1 MPSISANFHTSSVSF
16 TLKPSAG
23 RSNSLS
29 EKQWG
34 SLLVLPA
41 RLGAG
46 SAVRPAPLFSLD
58 RWRVS
63 NATEIARNRLSEQ
76 GVGRA
81 ESRDQALFST
91 LLWQNRQEEIR
102 RSSSSCQRKK
112 VFAFHREQSD
122 SFFNHGNHVVHGR
135 HQRTPDYRSCMGYH
149 TIRI

>member
-1 MPSISANFHTSSVSF
+1 M
-16 TLKPSAG
+16 
-23 RSNSLS
+23 
-29 EKQWG
+29 
-34 SLLVLPA
+34 VLPA

-91 LLWQNRQEEIR
+91 LPTPSDKTDKRKYGGPAPPVREKRYLPFIGNSQTRSLTMAITWYMADIR
-102 RSSSSCQRKK
+102 EPQTTAPAWAITPS
-112 VFAFHREQSD
+112 VFRAVQAS
-122 SFFNHGNHVVHGR
+122 
-135 HQRTPDYRSCMGYH
+135 
-149 TIRI
+149 